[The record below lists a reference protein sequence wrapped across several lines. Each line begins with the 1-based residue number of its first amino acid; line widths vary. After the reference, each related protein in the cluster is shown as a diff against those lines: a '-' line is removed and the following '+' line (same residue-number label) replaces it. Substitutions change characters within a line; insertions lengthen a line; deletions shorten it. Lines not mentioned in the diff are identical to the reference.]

1 MDAADLSALIV
12 IGSLVLA
19 VVFIACGFVFFGID
33 VYKAGKESRKVKT
46 GYKVWLVIS
55 IALTVLLVLG
65 FIALMIIA
73 FLAMLSM

>member
-1 MDAADLSALIV
+1 MDEADLSSLII

-19 VVFIACGFVFFGID
+19 IIFIVCGFVFFGID
-33 VYKAGKESRKVKT
+33 VYKAGKEKRKVKT

>member
-1 MDAADLSALIV
+1 MDEADLSALII

-19 VVFIACGFVFFGID
+19 IIFIVCGFVFFGID
-33 VYKAGKESRKVKT
+33 VYKAGKENRKVKT
-46 GYKVWLVIS
+46 GYKVWFVTG